1 MIAFITLIYCGLIWL
16 LFFKLKVLPFN
27 AAAKVIVSVVGVAGI
42 LALLIF
48 MTMYQPYSKDL
59 TVYQNI
65 VQVAPEVGGRV
76 IEVPVKALAPV
87 KRGDILF
94 KIDPRPYQY
103 QIDKLTASLAEA
115 RSDLELTTLEL
126 ERAEDILK
134 KGAGS
139 SRDVNHFGLR
149 RSFVNAHTAC
159 SPSSE
164 GMSAFRLRWGRE
176 RWRCRTSSTSRMRF
190 PVSQIAT

>member
-16 LFFKLKVLPFN
+16 LFFKLKLLPFN

-65 VQVAPEVGGRV
+65 VQVAPEVSGRV
-76 IEVPVKALAPV
+76 TDVPVKALAPV

-94 KIDPRPYQY
+94 KIDPRSYQY

-134 KGAGS
+134 RGAGS
-139 SRDVNHFGLR
+139 SRDVNK
-149 RSFVNAHTAC
+149 
-159 SPSSE
+159 
-164 GMSAFRLRWGRE
+164 
-176 RWRCRTSSTSRMRF
+176 WRVR
-190 PVSQIAT
+190 VL

>member
-16 LFFKLKVLPFN
+16 LFFKLKVFPFN
-27 AAAKVIVSVVGVAGI
+27 TAAKVIVSVVGFGGI

-76 IEVPVKALAPV
+76 IDVPVKALAPV

-103 QIDKLTASLAEA
+103 QIDKLTASLVEA
-115 RSDLELTTLEL
+115 RSVWNSPHWSL
-126 ERAEDILK
+126 
-134 KGAGS
+134 
-139 SRDVNHFGLR
+139 
-149 RSFVNAHTAC
+149 NAPRI
-159 SPSSE
+159 S
-164 GMSAFRLRWGRE
+164 
-176 RWRCRTSSTSRMRF
+176 
-190 PVSQIAT
+190 